1 MLSFRVDLTVL
12 VWKFC
17 STRIKI
23 ILFPHFDQIGIVDA
37 VYNIYSIIQ
46 AGQQLQPMKSVQIV
60 TEADKILELCIMEN
74 PVYNTSLQT
83 HEHSTIHLIS
93 LSFKDDSESN
103 KVALTLSSMMII
115 IKSDQAIIWRW
126 YNDSTDLERER

>member
-1 MLSFRVDLTVL
+1 M
-12 VWKFC
+12 
-17 STRIKI
+17 KI

-103 KVALTLSSMMII
+103 TVALNIVI
-115 IKSDQAIIWRW
+115 
-126 YNDSTDLERER
+126 NDDYH